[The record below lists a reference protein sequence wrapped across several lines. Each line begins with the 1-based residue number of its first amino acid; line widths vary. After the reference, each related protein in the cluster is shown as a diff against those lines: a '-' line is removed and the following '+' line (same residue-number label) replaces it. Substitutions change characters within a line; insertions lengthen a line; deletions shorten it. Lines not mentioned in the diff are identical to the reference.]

1 MPEPLI
7 AHRFAARAQALG
19 QAAGGFFALL
29 VVHSYSQAPGFGVS
43 FALDRGDCSSH
54 TANVA

>member
-29 VVHSYSQAPGFGVS
+29 VVHSVRTFPKLPS
-43 FALDRGDCSSH
+43 FACH
-54 TANVA
+54 